1 MDDCLSQEASL
12 NQQNSSDCPSSTHT
26 SLMASPG
33 SHDILKG
40 CDLSKTTVILD
51 RKEAITS
58 AINELREN
66 SVLLVLGKGHEMYQE
81 INNSHIPFNDND
93 FINKTIGGLI

>member
-1 MDDCLSQEASL
+1 MKIHEIKSFLDDKAFKYES
-12 NQQNSSDCPSSTHT
+12 PSFINEDPIQISN
-26 SLMASPG
+26 
-33 SHDILKG
+33 DILKG

-81 INNSHIPFNDND
+81 IDNSHIPFNDND